1 MFLKMFIA
9 GSSEFELGRTETEGN
24 LLVLI
29 FQIDNIYIG
38 NTELRKHISIL

>member
-9 GSSEFELGRTETEGN
+9 GFSEFELGRTEIEGN

-29 FQIDNIYIG
+29 FQDRIN
-38 NTELRKHISIL
+38 R